1 MVWPSYLQTLQMPLH
16 IGLISST
23 EQSLKHKINSTQ
35 LFAKTFSSIEGTHEK
50 GCIYSGTPRLPIHE
64 MRTPLQTGQLFPPQ
78 IPLFRV
84 FKLYS
89 APLLSRLER
98 FHHIKVTPKHILCTH
113 TYNTHSM
120 KKDSNTKKCV
130 HINYMYISTEN

>member
-1 MVWPSYLQTLQMPLH
+1 MARLSANPPNATAYWSDILDRAV
-16 IGLISST
+16 T
-23 EQSLKHKINSTQ
+23 ETQNKLNKINGGHS
-35 LFAKTFSSIEGTHEK
+35 
-50 GCIYSGTPRLPIHE
+50 YSGTPRLLTHE

-84 FKLYS
+84 NKLYS

-113 TYNTHSM
+113 TYNT

-130 HINYMYISTEN
+130 HINYISTEN